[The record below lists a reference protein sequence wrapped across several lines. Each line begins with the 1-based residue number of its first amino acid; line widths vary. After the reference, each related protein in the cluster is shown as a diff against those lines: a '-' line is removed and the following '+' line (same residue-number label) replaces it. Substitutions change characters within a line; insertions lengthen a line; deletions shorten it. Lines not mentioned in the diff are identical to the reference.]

1 MTTRGWALF
10 AAMSAIWGVPYLL
23 IKVAVGEVETVVVVF
38 ARTSVAAAVLVPL
51 ALRQGALHQA
61 LRRWRPLLAFTALE
75 MAGPWWLLTDA
86 ERHLPSSLAG
96 LLVAA
101 VPMVAAVAAFAL
113 GERGALAPTRLL
125 GIAVGTAG
133 VALVVGF
140 GQEGGG
146 DLRSVLQ
153 VLLVAVG
160 YAVAPFIVERH
171 LGDVPTLGVISAALG
186 IVALLY
192 LPFAAVARP
201 DEWPSAD
208 ALWALGGLAV
218 LCTGVAFLVFFAL
231 IAEVG
236 GRRSTLITFVNPA
249 VAVGLGVWLLD
260 EPLTSGLLAG
270 FPLVLLGC
278 WLSSRAPAGDGEVL
292 VAAGT

>member
-1 MTTRGWALF
+1 VTRRGWALF
-10 AAMSAIWGVPYLL
+10 AAMSVIWGVPYLL
-23 IKVAVGEVETVVVVF
+23 IKVAVDEVETVVVVF
-38 ARTSVAAAVLVPL
+38 ARTSVAAVVLVPL
-51 ALRQGALHQA
+51 ALRQGALQQA
-61 LRRWRPLLAFTALE
+61 LRHWRPLLAFTALE

-113 GERGALAPTRLL
+113 GERGALAPARLA
-125 GIAVGTAG
+125 GIAVGTVG
-133 VALVVGF
+133 VGLVVGF

-146 DLRSVLQ
+146 DVRSVVQ

-171 LGDVPTLGVISAALG
+171 LGDVPTIGVISAALG
-186 IVALLY
+186 LVALLY
-192 LPFAAVARP
+192 LPFAVVGRP
-201 DEWPSAD
+201 EEVPSAD
-208 ALWALGGLAV
+208 ALWALAGLAV

-270 FPLVLLGC
+270 FPLILLGC
-278 WLSSRAPAGDGEVL
+278 WLSSRAPAGEAEAL
-292 VAAGT
+292 VAAGA

>member
-1 MTTRGWALF
+1 MSRRGWALF
-10 AAMSAIWGVPYLL
+10 VAMSLIWGIPYLL
-23 IKVAVGEVETVVVVF
+23 IKVAVEDLGPVVIV
-38 ARTSVAAAVLVPL
+38 AGRTGIAAVALVPL
-51 ALRQGALHQA
+51 AAHRGVLLPA
-61 LRRWRPLLAFTALE
+61 LRRWRPLLLFTALE

-113 GERGALAPTRLL
+113 GERGALAPSRLV
-125 GIAVGTAG
+125 GIAVGLAG

-160 YAVAPFIVERH
+160 YAVAPFVVERR
-171 LGDVPTLGVISAALG
+171 LADVPTLGVIAASLG
-186 IVALLY
+186 IVTVLY
-192 LPFAAVARP
+192 LPFAVALRP
-201 DEWPSAD
+201 TTAPPAD
-208 ALWALGGLAV
+208 AVWAVVGLAV
-218 LCTGVAFLVFFAL
+218 LCTGIAFLVFFAL

-236 GRRSTLITFVNPA
+236 PRRATLITFVNPA
-249 VAVGLGVWLLD
+249 VAVALGIWLLD
-260 EPLTSGLLAG
+260 EPLTSGLVAG

-278 WLSSRAPAGDGEVL
+278 WLSSRSPKARPAL
-292 VAAGT
+292 VAANP